1 MRNFHVKFMKRP
13 GVTGT
18 PTDDLFEY
26 QEVEYPQLSDEHDVS
41 VFIFDNNIFKSIS
54 FYLTSSLCF
63 QLLQNFFGSVR

>member
-1 MRNFHVKFMKRP
+1 MKRP

-41 VFIFDNNIFKSIS
+41 VFIFGNNIFKSIS
-54 FYLTSSLCF
+54 FYLSF
-63 QLLQNFFGSVR
+63 QLLQYK